1 MPFPP
6 SSSVQAST
14 DGGIGFRKRSNEGN
28 GGLTEQKNILISVR
42 LRLPPLLRSERR
54 FLRSEC
60 RFLRPP
66 PYRRRRTE
74 GSGFE
79 NGATKE
85 TEGLRDEKNI
95 LISVRLRLPPLLR
108 SERRFLRSECRF
120 LRPPPYRRRRTE
132 GSGFENGATKET
144 EANGAEKTFDL
155 RSSSFAS
162 VAPF

>member
-14 DGGIGFRKRSNEGN
+14 DGGIGSRKRSNEGN

-74 GSGFE
+74 GSV
-79 NGATKE
+79 
-85 TEGLRDEKNI
+85 L
-95 LISVRLRLPPLLR
+95 
-108 SERRFLRSECRF
+108 
-120 LRPPPYRRRRTE
+120 
-132 GSGFENGATKET
+132 ENGATKET